1 MTQEF
6 TKYME
11 QIITLTCGFKP
22 ALRVIEPTTG
32 TIQVWIEGTPDERA
46 LIMGKEAKNLQAF
59 TKLAHI
65 FARRHNLFCYIYVR
79 PKDKLDKRLEETIS
93 LGKFIT

>member
-1 MTQEF
+1 MQQEF
-6 TKYME
+6 SNYME
-11 QIITLTCGFKP
+11 QIINLTCGFKP

-59 TKLAHI
+59 TRLAHI
-65 FARRHNLFCYIYVR
+65 FARRHKLFCYIYVK
-79 PKDKLDKRLEETIS
+79 PKTIIEDNLEKTIVS
-93 LGKFIT
+93 NIFS

>member
-1 MTQEF
+1 MKNEF
-6 TKYME
+6 TEYLE
-11 QIITLTCGFKP
+11 QIINLTCGFKP
-22 ALRVIEPTTG
+22 ALKVVEPYSG

-65 FARRHNLFCYIYVR
+65 FARRHNTYIYIYVR
-79 PKDKLDKRLEETIS
+79 PKDPLQDKLDETIA
-93 LGKFIT
+93 LGTFI